1 MLRAVIFDFDGTLIQ
16 TERLKGKAYAL
27 AAVQLKP
34 DQLNV
39 GEVFAAFKDY
49 VGGSREEVSK
59 SLIKHFDLEAA
70 ARSQMG
76 EFSASAPWQVLTRLR
91 LQIYNEMLSDEETI
105 RAAAWD
111 HNMALLQQVRDAQCK
126 IGLATMSHCQ
136 QVGRLLHAL
145 DLESAFDF
153 IATRDDVDK
162 PKPDPEIYQLV
173 SRELGIALKDTLVI
187 EDSVA
192 GVQAGVTAG
201 AHVLAVATPMTREK
215 LHQSGLLDNIYIVD
229 SPEDLQEKLA
239 NIFPNFI

>member
-39 GEVFAAFKDY
+39 EEVFAAFKEY

-59 SLIKHFDLEAA
+59 SLIEHFDLEDA
-70 ARSQMG
+70 ARSRMG

-91 LQIYNEMLSDEETI
+91 LQIYHDMLSDDETI
-105 RAAAWD
+105 RSAAWD

-153 IATRDDVDK
+153 IATREDVDK

-192 GVQAGVTAG
+192 GVQAGVSAG
-201 AHVLAVATPMTREK
+201 AHVLAVATPLTREK
-215 LHQSGLLDNIYIVD
+215 LHQSGLLDAAYIVD
-229 SPEDLQEKLA
+229 SPETLQEKMA
-239 NIFPNFI
+239 EIFQELK